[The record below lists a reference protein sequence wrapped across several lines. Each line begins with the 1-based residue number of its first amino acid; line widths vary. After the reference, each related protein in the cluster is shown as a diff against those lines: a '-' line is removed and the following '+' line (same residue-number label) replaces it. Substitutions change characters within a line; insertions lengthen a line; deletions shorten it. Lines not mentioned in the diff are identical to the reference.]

1 MAEVAK
7 PDYLSLVNK
16 GGSGFNVSEL
26 VTSIVA
32 SEIEPKRSI
41 QASKQEKTEASIS
54 GIGYL
59 SSQATASKAKF
70 DGIIQDKFFTVTSSN
85 TSGVSLKATD
95 ETKLSAGTRSISD
108 VTIAKKMIFEFG
120 GFANITD
127 PLNANLTIDF
137 GTWVQSDLAA
147 AATGYAAGKTY
158 KVTSDI
164 TVNSDINK
172 LRNDTTW
179 GGAANTTIPAGT
191 IIKVDAGKNDN
202 LSVPYLQ
209 NLDIYTFTDADVAN
223 SETVN
228 FTGENLKLNQVAS
241 RLNSITGISAKV
253 VDTKGDQTDYSLVV
267 TSDETGLKN
276 GFRITGDDRWLTP
289 TVAEGHANNNKFNQ
303 LASNANFKLDGVSV
317 TRTKNTI
324 DDLIDGVEVELKSN
338 FSSAATITTARS
350 ESSVKTSVNNLI
362 SSLNEFKA
370 EIDRLTFID
379 VEGDK
384 NGALV
389 MDPSVTALKSNFK
402 KLSLTPLTGYGE
414 SGIYLS
420 QLGIKTNTNGEYFL
434 DERTFNKTLSS
445 NPGAFSAIKDA
456 SISTNDNSI
465 TASKPDYTTIDP
477 AIYDI
482 TAKLDGSYT
491 IKKSGT
497 TDSEVTLLQLPRS
510 AGGVTFTST
519 KFPGL
524 KIESSSA
531 TPSSFK
537 LYVGES
543 FSKKVS
549 DLMAGILD
557 MNSSVNKAKQGYET
571 IKEDIA
577 ERLSKLETREKLI
590 TTQYTERFGEMEKSM
605 TQFNSTKTLLE
616 NFVEAWKKQK

>member
-32 SEIEPKRSI
+32 AEIEPKKSI
-41 QASKQEKTEASIS
+41 QTSRQEKTEASIS

-59 SSQATASKAKF
+59 SAQATASKANF
-70 DGIIQDKFFTVTSSN
+70 DAIIEDNFFTVTSSN

-137 GTWVQSDLAA
+137 GTWVKSDLPA
-147 AATGYAAGKTY
+147 AATAYEAGKTF

-164 TVNSDINK
+164 TAPADINS
-172 LRNDTTW
+172 LRNDTSW
-179 GGAANTTIPAGT
+179 NGAVGTTIPAGT
-191 IIKVDAGKNDN
+191 IVKVDAGKNGN
-202 LSVPYLQ
+202 LTVPYLQ
-209 NLDIYTFTDADVAN
+209 NLDIYTFTDADPTKFEN
-223 SETVN
+223 VN
-228 FTGENLKLNQVAS
+228 FMGENLKLNQVAS
-241 RLNSITGISAKV
+241 RLNSITGISAEV
-253 VDTKGDQTDYSLVV
+253 VDTKGDKSEYSLVV
-267 TSDETGLKN
+267 TSDETGVKN
-276 GFRITGDDRWLTP
+276 GFRIVGDDRWLTP

-303 LASNANFKLDGVSV
+303 LASNANFNLDGVNV

-350 ESSVKTSVNNLI
+350 ESAVKTSVNNLI

-384 NGALV
+384 NGVLA
-389 MDPSVTALKSNFK
+389 MDPSVTALKSSFK
-402 KLSLTPLTGYGE
+402 KLSLTPLTGYSD

-420 QLGIKTNTNGEYFL
+420 QLGIKTNSNGEYFL
-434 DERTFNKTLSS
+434 DETTFNKTLSS
-445 NPGAFSAIKDA
+445 NPNAFSAIKDA
-456 SISTNDNSI
+456 NVSTNDNSI
-465 TASKPDYTTIDP
+465 TASKPNYTTID
-477 AIYDI
+477 AATYDV
-482 TAKLDGSYT
+482 TAKTDGSYT

-497 TDSEVTLLQLPRS
+497 TDSEETLLKIPRTE
-510 AGGVTFTST
+510 GGVTFRSS

-524 KIESSSA
+524 EIVSSST

-549 DLMAGILD
+549 DLMTEILD
-557 MNSSVNKAKQGYET
+557 FNSSINKAKQGYET
-571 IKEDIA
+571 IKEDIS

-590 TTQYTERFGEMEKSM
+590 TTQYTERFGDMEKSM
-605 TQFNSTKTLLE
+605 SQFNSTKSLLE